1 MFGKG
6 KNILKGG
13 PRPDYTEGMGMQ
25 KPTAMGMFGHKMSG
39 FFTSPGFKKVGK
51 FGLLALLAGAIHKN
65 KV

>member
-39 FFTSPGFKKVGK
+39 FFTTYTK
-51 FGLLALLAGAIHKN
+51 
-65 KV
+65 